1 MVKKTEYLSSNF
13 DAINAH
19 ADTAADNERQL
30 LRLRRFKAD
39 RYWLRNLGLALLAVG
54 LFTILLAIAYA
65 IYKKYYGVEPI
76 IETRTVEVIKEVPG
90 PEKVKVI
97 TKEVPVPGP
106 ERIVKIPGESKIVTV
121 PGPSRI
127 VVKKVPIQADK
138 DLDNFTLFYTKNLS
152 NSKYSRVVTGRNYKN
167 LNSKFPYSQYCYA
180 DDASEKGKS
189 YYIYNVDTLGELTE
203 SPSIVSSPDKEELIE
218 IGNKYCNFDNSPA
231 VSSKPGIT
239 PYPESKTPSQGSM
252 ASGSGFFVNNKGYAI
267 TNNHVVESC
276 KSVWLQDTEST
287 EPASIVDRLP
297 VNDLAI
303 IKIEKDTSNFA
314 KFSNSINPVA
324 DVMALGFPRGDLL
337 GEEIKR
343 TKGSIS
349 SLSGIKGDE
358 FSLQHTAL
366 IQKGNSGGPL
376 VDSKGSIVGVNY
388 AKFTDDDLQGI
399 GLAIKSINTIEYLGN
414 QAVDFELN
422 SNDKDVDW
430 AEIFEDATK
439 YTVRVICLR

>member
-39 RYWLRNLGLALLAVG
+39 RYWLRNFGLALLAVG

-76 IETRTVEVIKEVPG
+76 IETRTIEVIKEVPG
-90 PEKVKVI
+90 PERVQVI

-121 PGPSRI
+121 PGPTRI
-127 VVKKVPIQADK
+127 IVKKVPIQADK
-138 DLDNFTLFYTKNLS
+138 DLDNFTLFYHTDLN
-152 NSKYSRVVTGRNYKN
+152 NSKYSRVVTGRDYIN
-167 LNSKFPYSQYCYA
+167 LNSQFPYLQYCYIE
-180 DDASEKGKS
+180 DNTVNKNPNDIYQVDALGKR
-189 YYIYNVDTLGELTE
+189 TE
-203 SPSIVSSPDKEELIE
+203 YPSLSSHPDREELLE
-218 IGNKYCNFDNSPA
+218 LANKYCKFDNSPA
-231 VSSKPGIT
+231 VSSRPGVT
-239 PYPESKTPSQGSM
+239 PYPESRTPSQGSM

-276 KSVWLQDTEST
+276 KSLWLQDTQST
-287 EPASIVDRLP
+287 EPASIIDRLP

-303 IKIEKDTSNFA
+303 VKIEKDTPNFA

-430 AEIFEDATK
+430 AKIFEDATK

>member
-1 MVKKTEYLSSNF
+1 VVKQTEYVSSNY

-39 RYWLRNLGLALLAVG
+39 RYWLRNFGLALLAVG

-76 IETRTVEVIKEVPG
+76 IETRTIEVIKEVPG
-90 PEKVKVI
+90 PERIKVV

-106 ERIVKIPGESKIVTV
+106 EKIIKIPGESKIIKV
-121 PGPSRI
+121 PGPPRI

-138 DLDNFTLFYTKNLS
+138 NLNEFILNYEKKDLTEEGFNK
-152 NSKYSRVVTGRNYKN
+152 VVTLRKFKD
-167 LNSKFPYSQYCYA
+167 LNSTHPYEQSCYA
-180 DDASEKGKS
+180 EGTNGVAYHIYYVEGFSDIKIYPRIDDYSNKE
-189 YYIYNVDTLGELTE
+189 ILLTM
-203 SPSIVSSPDKEELIE
+203 
-218 IGNKYCNFDNSPA
+218 GNKYCNFDLSPPISSTPGA
-231 VSSKPGIT
+231 V
-239 PYPESKTPSQGSM
+239 PYPKSKTPSQGSM
-252 ASGSGFFVNNKGYAI
+252 ASGSGFFVNNKGYAV

-276 KSVWLQDTEST
+276 KSVWLQDAQST
-287 EPASIVDRLP
+287 EPASIIDRLP

-303 IKIEKDTSNFA
+303 IKIEKDTPNFA

-430 AEIFEDATK
+430 AKIFEDATK